1 LPQNLQQLLAKK
13 LPSKKRIEYQPTL
26 FIGVY
31 LCINSYQDHT
41 RKAFPSCY
49 LCGMPEFNLNDSLN
63 LLSKLTPQR
72 VWNGIKVLSSYYAS
86 IITKKPVQWGLPVS
100 ISFEP
105 TTSCNLRCPEC
116 PSGLRAFTRPTGMLE
131 KDFFSQT
138 IDEIHRDLLYLIF
151 YFQGEPYLN
160 TDFLDMVK
168 YASNKGIYTATST
181 NAHYLN
187 DDAARKTVESGL
199 DRLIISID
207 GTTQET
213 YKQYRV
219 GGNLEKVIEGA
230 KNIVK
235 WKKELNSK
243 TPFVF
248 FQFLVV
254 KHNEHQIEEIQQ
266 LAKDIGVDEVRFK
279 SAQVYDYENDPN
291 QLIPTLDKFSRYKK
305 NKDGTYTPK
314 NKLANRCWKLW
325 HANVITWDGLVV
337 PCCFDKDAMHRLG
350 NLKNQSFKT
359 IWNNDNYKQFRAE
372 LMMGRKNI
380 DICSNCS
387 EGVSVWK

>member
-1 LPQNLQQLLAKK
+1 MPRVNWNDTTNL
-13 LPSKKRIEYQPTL
+13 I
-26 FIGVY
+26 
-31 LCINSYQDHT
+31 
-41 RKAFPSCY
+41 
-49 LCGMPEFNLNDSLN
+49 
-63 LLSKLTPQR
+63 SKLTIPR
-72 VWNGIKVLSSYYAS
+72 LWNGLKVLSSFYLS
-86 IITKKPVQWGLPVS
+86 RFTKKPVQWGLPVS

-116 PSGLRAFTRPTGMLE
+116 PSGLRAFSRPTGMLE
-131 KDFFSQT
+131 KDFFRET
-138 IDEIHRDLLYLIF
+138 IDDIHKQLLYLIF

-160 TDFLDMVK
+160 TGFLDMVK
-168 YASNKGIYTATST
+168 YASSKGIYTATST

-187 DDAARKTVESGL
+187 DAAARKTVESGL

-207 GTTQET
+207 GTTQEV
-213 YKQYRV
+213 YQQYRV
-219 GGNLEKVIEGA
+219 GGKLEKVIEGA

-254 KHNEHQIEEIQQ
+254 KPNEHQIEDIKK
-266 LAKDIGVDEVRFK
+266 LALEIGVDEVRFK
-279 SAQVYDYENDPN
+279 SAQVYDYKHDPN
-291 QLIPTLDKFSRYKK
+291 NLIPTIDKFSRYRK
-305 NKDGTYTPK
+305 NADGSYTAK

-350 NLKNQSFKT
+350 NLKNESFKN
-359 IWNNDNYKQFRAE
+359 IWHNDNYKQFRSE
-372 LMMGRKNI
+372 LMQGRSNI
-380 DICSNCS
+380 DICANCS
-387 EGVSVWK
+387 EGVSVWRE